1 MTANRTIGNVL
12 ETPCAAVNRR
22 ALAPGTDR
30 CLAILELLSLHPRG
44 LTLSEIHREL
54 GVSKNMVFRV
64 LGDLAARGY
73 AWRTEGKSYLLG
85 RKMLDLAVP
94 RVGDKNLVD
103 EAAPEIRA
111 LRDASGEGVGL
122 LVPAGAEAVLVYFQP
137 SRHPVRTIYDLGL
150 RIGLHSNAPG
160 KVFLAFGD
168 AEECRRR
175 LRLQT
180 LKRFNARTITDRR
193 ALEAHLEQARRR
205 GYTVDHA
212 EELEGIHCVAAP
224 VYDSDG
230 CLVAAVVLT
239 GTSDR
244 VPVSR
249 FDGLGRKTAAAAG
262 RITERLRR

>member
-1 MTANRTIGNVL
+1 MGGAPL
-12 ETPCAAVNRR
+12 TPSAAVNRK

-73 AWRTEGKSYLLG
+73 AWRTEGKSYVLG
-85 RKMLDLAVP
+85 RKLLELAVP

-103 EAAPEIRA
+103 EAAPEVRA
-111 LRDASGEGVGL
+111 LRDACGEGAGL
-122 LVPAGAEAVLVYFQP
+122 LVPSGAEAVLVYFQP

-168 AEECRRR
+168 EGERRER

-180 LKRFNARTITDRR
+180 LRRFNARTITDRR
-193 ALEAHLEQARRR
+193 ALEAHLEQARRK

-230 CLVAAVVLT
+230 RLVAAVVLT
-239 GTSDR
+239 GPSER
-244 VPVSR
+244 IPASR
-249 FDGLGRKTAAAAG
+249 LDGLGRKTAAAAA

>member
-1 MTANRTIGNVL
+1 
-12 ETPCAAVNRR
+12 VNRK

-64 LGDLAARGY
+64 LGDLSARGY
-73 AWRTEGKSYLLG
+73 AWRTEGKSYVLG
-85 RKMLDLAVP
+85 RRLLDLAVP

-111 LRDASGEGVGL
+111 LRDACGEGAGL
-122 LVPAGAEAVLVYFQP
+122 LVPSGAEAVLVYFQP

-168 AEECRRR
+168 EAERRER

-193 ALEAHLEQARRR
+193 ALEAHLEGARRK
-205 GYTVDHA
+205 GYTVDRA

-230 CLVAAVVLT
+230 RLVAAVVLT
-239 GTSDR
+239 GPSER
-244 VPVSR
+244 IPVSR
-249 FDGLGRKTAAAAG
+249 LDGLGRKTAAAAA